1 MPDFMVKTVLI
12 KTSSL
17 TIRRTVHR
25 QIMVRVVEMETL
37 SLITPLNQE
46 LLKSKLIFVFIAD
59 SVMLTAISHLEI
71 LA

>member
-1 MPDFMVKTVLI
+1 
-12 KTSSL
+12 
-17 TIRRTVHR
+17 
-25 QIMVRVVEMETL
+25 MVRVVEMETL